1 MLSSTPE
8 IRNTGRDCADSDGQ
22 VDNACG
28 NAARLPKID
37 YNKSQKGEH
46 IMRQSRR
53 KVLKAGAALAAA
65 ASLPHFARAQSGSIK
80 IGMSMPQTG
89 SLGAGGQAA
98 LVALRLWV
106 DDVNQR
112 GGLLNRKVELIAY
125 DDQTNPANTPGIYTK
140 LLDIDKVDLLI
151 APYGTVPTAPIVPM
165 VKQRGLLLMGNFSFQ
180 VNAKVQHD
188 MWFNNSPWNDAAS
201 WSDGF
206 IKAGQGA
213 GAKTIAI
220 LAADQEFAQ
229 NLANGARELAKK
241 ANIQSVYDQNYPPTT
256 TDFSSLIRGI
266 RAAKPEMVFVMS
278 YPNDSVAIIRA
289 VNEIGVGSQV
299 QVFGG
304 GMVGLQFT
312 PIMTSLGSLL
322 NGVLNYNSYVPG
334 MKYPGIEDFLAR
346 YAKRAAEARVDPLGF
361 YLPPF
366 NYAIGQMLEQAVNGT
381 KSLDHKQLAAYL
393 RKNEMKTLVGP
404 IRYDKNGEWANPR
417 VVQAQFRGV
426 VDKDTEQF
434 RQPGKQIVI
443 YPDAYKTGNV
453 ITPFEKAR
461 SAK

>member
-1 MLSSTPE
+1 
-8 IRNTGRDCADSDGQ
+8 
-22 VDNACG
+22 
-28 NAARLPKID
+28 
-37 YNKSQKGEH
+37 
-46 IMRQSRR
+46 MRGSRR
-53 KVLKAGAALAAA
+53 KVLKAGAALAAVA
-65 ASLPHFARAQSGSIK
+65 GLPRVARAQAGTVK

-125 DDQTNPANTPGIYTK
+125 DDQTNPANVPGIYTK
-140 LLDIDKVDLLI
+140 LLDVDKVDLLI
-151 APYGTVPTAPIVPM
+151 APYGTVPTAPIMPM

-188 MWFNNSPWNDAAS
+188 MWFNNSPWNDASS

-206 IKAGQGA
+206 VRAGQKA
-213 GAKTIAI
+213 GAKSIAV

-241 ANIQSVYDQNYPPTT
+241 ASLKSVYDQNYPPTT

-289 VNEIGVGSQV
+289 VNEIGVGPQV

-334 MKYPGIEDFLAR
+334 MKYPGIEDFLGR
-346 YAKRAAEARVDPLGF
+346 YAKRAADAKVDPLGF

-381 KSLDHKQLAAYL
+381 KSLDQKQLAAYL
-393 RKNEMKTLVGP
+393 RKNEMKTVVGP
-404 IRYDKNGEWANPR
+404 IRFDKMGEWANPR
-417 VVQAQFRGV
+417 VVQAQFRGI
-426 VDKDTEQF
+426 VDKDMEQF
-434 RQPGKQIVI
+434 RQPGKQVVI
-443 YPDAYKTGNV
+443 YPEEYKTGEAV
-453 ITPFEKAR
+453 TPFEKAR
-461 SAK
+461 SSK